1 MKKLIVGIF
10 RFVFWGYAML
20 GYLLLM
26 SIVPLILLGILFKP
40 LQELMILENVLA
52 LLEVLMSNGFVGLI
66 VITFYVGQFF
76 LSYYLYKWLGRF
88 V

>member
-1 MKKLIVGIF
+1 
-10 RFVFWGYAML
+10 ML

-26 SIVPLILLGILFKP
+26 SIVPLILLGILVKP
-40 LQELMILENVLA
+40 LKEFYILENILA
-52 LLEVLMSNGFVGLI
+52 LFSALMSNGIVGFI
-66 VITFYVGQFF
+66 AITFYVGQFF

>member
-1 MKKLIVGIF
+1 
-10 RFVFWGYAML
+10 ML

-26 SIVPLILLGILFKP
+26 SIVPLILLGIFFKP
-40 LQELMILENVLA
+40 LQELMILENILA
-52 LLEVLMSNGFVGLI
+52 LLAVLMSNGFVGLI

-76 LSYYLYKWLGRF
+76 LSYYLYKCLGRF

>member
-1 MKKLIVGIF
+1 MKKLIVSIF

-52 LLEVLMSNGFVGLI
+52 PLKV
-66 VITFYVGQFF
+66 
-76 LSYYLYKWLGRF
+76 
-88 V
+88 